1 MEDRPLYNSRI
12 VSTYI
17 DFIGKNYPYIDINE
31 LLKYARV
38 EPYQVNDEGHWF
50 TQEQHDRLHEKLVEL
65 TGNKNIAR
73 EAGQY
78 AASSKGVGLL
88 KQYAVSWMGPLKVF
102 SVLGHISSKFTRSS
116 VPTVKKISS
125 NAVEVS
131 ITFNEGVQE
140 KPYQCENRMGF
151 YQSILDLFKH
161 KMLRIDHPE
170 CLFKGGKACRY
181 IISWENPPSA
191 LWKKIRIISAIFSLA
206 IAGTL
211 IHFFT
216 LDFMVI
222 LTTIS
227 IFLLLT
233 YVVELLEKKELNST
247 INNFRKLTEKQ
258 IDQIDINYKN
268 ALMINEIGQA
278 ISKKLDIDSILEN
291 IMQSLESRLY
301 YDRGMILLVD
311 SKETQLFFSAG
322 FGLGEE
328 QLKVVKETTFDLR
341 KPETRGVFVLSFREQ
356 KPYLV
361 NDINELKETISA
373 KSLEYLKKMGSKSF
387 VCCPIVYE
395 KDSLGVLVVDN
406 IEKKREFTQTD
417 VSLLMG
423 IAPQI
428 GISINNALLIDQ
440 RKQNEEELK
449 QSVNK
454 LRKTM
459 GGIIQA
465 MALAVECRDP
475 YTAGHQRRVADL
487 ARSIA
492 QERGLSKDQIE
503 AVRMAGIVHDLGKI
517 SIPAEILSKPTKL
530 SPLEFGLIKVHPQ
543 TSYDILKD
551 IEFPWPIA
559 GIVLQH
565 HERIDGSGYPAG
577 LKDQEILPEAKVLMV
592 ADVVEAIAS
601 HRPYR
606 PAYGLEVALEEI
618 SRNRGIL
625 YDPEVVD
632 ACLKL
637 FKEKGFTLE

>member
-1 MEDRPLYNSRI
+1 MVDRPLYNSRI

-17 DFIGKNYPYIDINE
+17 DFIGKNYSFIDINE

-50 TQEQHDRLHEKLVEL
+50 TQEQHDRLHDKLVEL
-65 TGNKNIAR
+65 TGNRNIAR
-73 EAGQY
+73 EAGLY
-78 AASSKGVGLL
+78 AASSKGAGLL
-88 KQYAVSWMGPLKVF
+88 KQYAVSWMGPSKVF
-102 SVLGHISSKFTRSS
+102 SVLGHFSSKFTKSS

-125 NAVEVS
+125 NAVEIT

-151 YQSILDLFKH
+151 YQSILELFKH
-161 KMLRIDHPE
+161 KMLSIDHPE
-170 CLFKGGKACRY
+170 CLFKGGKVCRY
-181 IISWENPPSA
+181 IISWENPTSA
-191 LWKKIRIISAIFSLA
+191 LWKKIRIISAIFFLA

-216 LDFMVI
+216 LDFIVI

-233 YVVELLEKKELNST
+233 YVVELLEKKELIST

-268 ALMINEIGQA
+268 ALMINQIGQA

-291 IMQSLESRLY
+291 IMRSLESRLD
-301 YDRGMILLVD
+301 YDRGMILLAD
-311 SKETQLFFSAG
+311 SKKTQLFFSAG
-322 FGLGEE
+322 FGLGVE

-341 KPETRGVFVLSFREQ
+341 KPETKGVFVLSFREQ

-361 NDINELKETISA
+361 NDINELKEIISA
-373 KSLEYLKKMGSKSF
+373 KSLEYLKKLGSKSF

-395 KDSLGVLVVDN
+395 KDSLGVLIVDN
-406 IEKKREFTQTD
+406 IGKKRELTQTD
-417 VSLLMG
+417 ISLLMG

-517 SIPAEILSKPTKL
+517 SIPAEILSKPTRL
-530 SPLEFGLIKVHPQ
+530 SPLEFGLIRVHPQ

-559 GIVLQH
+559 RIVLQH
-565 HERIDGSGYPAG
+565 HERINGSGYPAG

-606 PAYGLEVALEEI
+606 PAYGLDVALEEI
-618 SRNRGIL
+618 SKNRGIL

-637 FKEKGFTLE
+637 FREKGFKLE